1 MLGYKELKA
10 RARLPEQKLWKFFI
24 LYILKA
30 L

>member
-10 RARLPEQKLWKFFI
+10 RARLPKQKFRKFFI
-24 LYILKA
+24 PYILKA